1 MRYGK
6 ICETVWNDR
15 SFRKLSET
23 SKLLYVYLLSCSR
36 CTNIGL
42 FQLGLG
48 TMEDEFDADRE
59 TIRTAFRQLE
69 DNGLAFYEDG
79 WVWFN
84 KYLKWNAP
92 MSPNHV
98 KQIAAMINEVVMQ
111 DAPVD
116 AVASLLHSAKSV
128 MYSAKQSGKEESYYS
143 VFRKALN
150 TQLLAEFVGG
160 EDNLESCFNK
170 GLVSTTQGLGKGL
183 ARATEGLSKGWS
195 PETETETDQK
205 QNRTEA
211 EQNSS
216 ATILVIGN
224 DGLPHEAG
232 KAVTELITHNHPEW
246 DMHIFNIRLQTLTDM
261 DKSYRPQ
268 KGKVDEFVLEMAS
281 YFDGETLQKPQK
293 PFSLEKHEITP
304 LDEKS
309 VPSELYEQLRGDGE
323 SHAEE
328 NA

>member
-246 DMHIFNIRLQTLTDM
+246 DMHIFNIRLQTLTDG
-261 DKSYRPQ
+261 DESLRPEPTDID
-268 KGKVDEFVLEMAS
+268 GFVLEMSHHFNGDRIKLPQNRFSVQKGVGISPTEKNAS
-281 YFDGETLQKPQK
+281 EEAGERAT
-293 PFSLEKHEITP
+293 
-304 LDEKS
+304 
-309 VPSELYEQLRGDGE
+309 G
-323 SHAEE
+323 
-328 NA
+328 

>member
-128 MYSAKQSGKEESYYS
+128 MYGAKQSGKEESYYS

-195 PETETETDQK
+195 PETETDQK

-232 KAVTELITHNHPEW
+232 KAVTELITHNHPDW
-246 DMHIFNIRLQTLTDM
+246 DIHIFNIRLQTLTDR
-261 DKSYRPQ
+261 DESLRPEPTDID
-268 KGKVDEFVLEMAS
+268 GFVLEMSHHFNGDRINLPQNRFSAQKGEISPTEKNAS
-281 YFDGETLQKPQK
+281 EEAGERAT
-293 PFSLEKHEITP
+293 
-304 LDEKS
+304 
-309 VPSELYEQLRGDGE
+309 G
-323 SHAEE
+323 
-328 NA
+328 